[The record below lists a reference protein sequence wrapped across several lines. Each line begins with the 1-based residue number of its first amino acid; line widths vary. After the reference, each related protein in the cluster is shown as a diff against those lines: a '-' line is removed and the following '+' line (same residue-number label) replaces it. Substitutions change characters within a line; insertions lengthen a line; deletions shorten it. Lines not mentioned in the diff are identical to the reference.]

1 MWNRGAKRASLVRE
15 KLRLAGRLKLS
26 LRKLT
31 GMENAHIEDFLIPEL
46 FDACVNG
53 VKENAEITT
62 QNSLSGTK
70 VFARPS
76 SALKIGQLLKKLAS
90 LKRGQEIRN
99 RNSISKEKN
108 SWIYWTILNGLERN
122 IVALLTR
129 IWKIWNSTSKPFS
142 LWLEILRNWR

>member
-1 MWNRGAKRASLVRE
+1 MHADEISRTVKSDPLLLLFEQTQFSKLGAKKASLVRE

-31 GMENAHIEDFLIPEL
+31 GMENAHNEDFLIPEL

-53 VKENAEITT
+53 VKEIAEITN

-76 SALKIGQLLKKLAS
+76 SALKLGQLLKKLAS
-90 LKRGQEIRN
+90 LKRGQAI
-99 RNSISKEKN
+99 RNSIFKEKRAEFIELY
-108 SWIYWTILNGLERN
+108 STE
-122 IVALLTR
+122 
-129 IWKIWNSTSKPFS
+129 WNE
-142 LWLEILRNWR
+142 L